1 MKETL
6 LGKTLVQNGL
16 VTPAQLKEALALQVQ
31 SPERLLGHILVD
43 KGYLRYATL
52 VTTIVSHQHLP
63 MARYMLAE
71 RDRAGEQLDE
81 NGVPLPRV
89 SEEEMKAL
97 AIEVKEFPVP
107 LPTPSLEYFKLD
119 SSMERELAEDA
130 FSLIDHGQMEEAKQ
144 VLVQGLT
151 ISPDSQPLRY
161 LQCWLLA
168 EQGKAEQSL
177 QTLEKNLPDFTRN
190 PTLLWL
196 AAYSRQRLHRHNEAV
211 ENYQALLKKHKP
223 NNHWYFGLAYSLQHL
238 HYWKKARQVYTHFIR
253 ISSGENKWTVYA
265 REQISIIVK
274 QHGG

>member
-89 SEEEMKAL
+89 SEEELKAL
-97 AIEVKEFPVP
+97 AIEAKEFPVP

-196 AAYSRQRLHRHNEAV
+196 AAYSR
-211 ENYQALLKKHKP
+211 
-223 NNHWYFGLAYSLQHL
+223 
-238 HYWKKARQVYTHFIR
+238 
-253 ISSGENKWTVYA
+253 
-265 REQISIIVK
+265 
-274 QHGG
+274 